1 MHITDEESS
10 GFWKSYLNYL
20 LDNEG
25 GRFLLQCNYDVNQ
38 IYISSTFYQDL
49 LVWWSNIRE
58 IVDPN
63 NVYKCVIW
71 NNKEIKINGKSVFF
85 YKHYFI
91 MKIDYTN
98 DLLFDK
104 SNIKPFNV
112 LRSEGLTRLKFLVW
126 TGLGQSVPLQLHVNI
141 PNFKVIL
148 DLESLKCHDYY
159 CFLVKQKLEK
169 PI

>member
-63 NVYKCVIW
+63 NIYKYVIL
-71 NNKEIKINGKSVFF
+71 NNKEIKIDGKSVF
-85 YKHYFI
+85 
-91 MKIDYTN
+91 
-98 DLLFDK
+98 L
-104 SNIKPFNV
+104 
-112 LRSEGLTRLKFLVW
+112 
-126 TGLGQSVPLQLHVNI
+126 
-141 PNFKVIL
+141 
-148 DLESLKCHDYY
+148 
-159 CFLVKQKLEK
+159 
-169 PI
+169 